1 MNIEDIKEEFEKL
14 VDSWIE
20 KFLENNLSPLFLREI
35 EFDDIVRVK
44 VNNHANNN
52 FDYSSLEDTIWSLNI
67 RGSKDNL
74 YLEKNLMDKDFDKF
88 RDLYIG
94 GWHSSFTLPSGEFV
108 INNDGDVYIQF
119 ESAEAMIAF
128 RDKYKIVIKENLLDK
143 VKKLED
149 EFFSDKNLFMNIYN
163 NLYKD
168 KI

>member
-1 MNIEDIKEEFEKL
+1 MKIEDVKEEFEKL
-14 VDSWIE
+14 VVSWIK
-20 KFLENNLSPLFLREI
+20 KFSENNLSPLSLREI
-35 EFDDIVRVK
+35 EFDDIVRIK

-52 FDYSSLEDTIWSLNI
+52 FDYSSLENTIWNLSI

-74 YLEKNLMDKDFDKF
+74 YIEKNLMDKDFDKF

-119 ESAEAMIAF
+119 EFVNDLITF
-128 RDKYKIVIKENLLDK
+128 KGKYKVIVKETLLDQ
-143 VKKLED
+143 VKRLED
-149 EFFSDKNLFMNIYN
+149 EFSSDKNLLMNIYN

-168 KI
+168 